1 MVGTL
6 ARNWSWVLVRGI
18 AALLFGLITLFNPA
32 ISLAALVL
40 VFGAYALVDGVFTIV
55 AVIKKG
61 RSEPYWAALLIS
73 GILGIGI
80 GILTFIMPGITAIT
94 LLYLI
99 AAWAVVIGIAEIVAA
114 IRLRKEVKGEWVLIL
129 GGVLSAAFGV
139 LLFLFPGPG
148 ALAVVLWI
156 GVYAIVIGI
165 LRIVLA
171 FRLRHVHRERSR
183 AGTAPGMP

>member
-80 GILTFIMPGITAIT
+80 GILTFIMPGITAIA

-129 GGVLSAAFGV
+129 GGVLSAVSAIAGHELV
-139 LLFLFPGPG
+139 VEKARGGKEIPIP
-148 ALAVVLWI
+148 LARKLDD
-156 GVYAIVIGI
+156 
-165 LRIVLA
+165 
-171 FRLRHVHRERSR
+171 E
-183 AGTAPGMP
+183 APDIPKGSA